1 MEVVTNKTGETR
13 LPLYRNR
20 SFVLYFFTFL
30 ASSLSVAFFLFTVNW
45 YVVDYL
51 RLEAM
56 LGLVFFASSIP
67 RLLFMLIGGAIADR
81 VNKATVMLLSDF
93 TKAVLL
99 ILVIGLLIFDLV
111 SIWVLVGLA
120 FLFGLLDAF
129 FWPASSSLFPKLV
142 DREQLTRANSIVHT
156 TQRFSVIAGPLIAGV
171 VIGFGSY
178 ELMFGLVSLMLLL
191 AAVVDLYLRKRV
203 GLDEEEQQT
212 HPSVWRSVMDGIRYV
227 KESPFLLTLM
237 LTSVSLNLF
246 LSGPLQVGLPI
257 FARNVIGGGEFTYS
271 LLSGVLGAGMLIGAV
286 LVGVI
291 NVNRRRGL
299 VSLISI
305 VALGVFMIAF
315 SLTGELWVS
324 LLVIS
329 LVGLTLSIIDV
340 PILSAIQAHTDEKYI
355 GRMMSLI
362 SFASMGLLPVSF
374 LLTSVFIS
382 IGFSIDEII
391 FVASC
396 CLLTVGLVVIT
407 FAKSI
412 RYVD

>member
-1 MEVVTNKTGETR
+1 MNNNTGEGR

-20 SFVLYFFTFL
+20 SFVLYFLTFL

-56 LGLVFFASSIP
+56 LGFVFVASSIP

-99 ILVIGLLIFDLV
+99 VLVIGLLVFDLV

-142 DREQLTRANSIVHT
+142 DKKQLTRANSIVHT

-178 ELMFGLVSLMLLL
+178 ELMFGLVSIMLLL
-191 AAVVDLYLRKRV
+191 AAVVDIYLRRRV
-203 GLDEEEQQT
+203 GLGQEEQQE
-212 HPSVWRSVMDGIRYV
+212 HQSVWRSVIDGLRYV
-227 KESPFLLTLM
+227 KQSPFLLTLM

-246 LSGPLQVGLPI
+246 LSGPLQMGLPI

-271 LLSGVLGAGMLIGAV
+271 LLSGLLGVGMLIGAV
-286 LVGVI
+286 IVGII
-291 NVNRRRGL
+291 NINRRRGL
-299 VSLISI
+299 VSLVSI
-305 VALGVFMIAF
+305 VALGVFMVIF
-315 SLTGELWVS
+315 SLTGELWIS
-324 LLVIS
+324 LVAIS
-329 LVGLTLSIIDV
+329 LVGLTMSIIDV
-340 PILSAIQAHTDEKYI
+340 PILSAIQANTDEDYI

-374 LLTSVFIS
+374 LLTSLFIS
-382 IGFSIDEII
+382 LGFSVDEII

-396 CLLTVGLVVIT
+396 CLLTVGVFVIT

>member
-1 MEVVTNKTGETR
+1 MTNNTGESR
-13 LPLYRNR
+13 LSLYRNR

-56 LGLVFFASSIP
+56 LGFVFVASSIP

-81 VNKATVMLLSDF
+81 VNKASIMLLSDF

-99 ILVIGLLIFDLV
+99 ILVICLLVFDLV

-142 DREQLTRANSIVHT
+142 EREQLTRANSIVHT
-156 TQRFSVIAGPLIAGV
+156 TQRFSVIVGPLIAGLI
-171 VIGFGSY
+171 IGFGSY
-178 ELMFGLVSLMLLL
+178 ELMFGLVSLMLML
-191 AAVVDLYLRKRV
+191 AAVVDLYLRRRV
-203 GLDEEEQQT
+203 GLDEEENET
-212 HPSVWRSVMDGIRYV
+212 HPSVWRSIMDGLRYV
-227 KESPFLLTLM
+227 KQSPFLLTLM

-246 LSGPLQVGLPI
+246 LSGPLQMGLPI

-271 LLSGVLGAGMLIGAV
+271 LLSGVLGVGMLIGAV
-286 LVGVI
+286 IVGVI
-291 NVNRRRGL
+291 NINRRRGL
-299 VSLISI
+299 VSLVSI
-305 VALGVFMIAF
+305 VALGVFMVIF
-315 SLTGELWVS
+315 SLTGELWLS

-340 PILSAIQAHTDEKYI
+340 PILSAIQANTDEDYI

-374 LLTSVFIS
+374 LLTSLFIS
-382 IGFSIDEII
+382 LGFSIDQII

-396 CLLTVGLVVIT
+396 CLLTVGLIVVT

>member
-1 MEVVTNKTGETR
+1 
-13 LPLYRNR
+13 
-20 SFVLYFFTFL
+20 
-30 ASSLSVAFFLFTVNW
+30 
-45 YVVDYL
+45 
-51 RLEAM
+51 M
-56 LGLVFFASSIP
+56 LGFVFVASSIP

-81 VNKATVMLLSDF
+81 VNKASIMLLSDF

-99 ILVIGLLIFDLV
+99 ILVICLLVFDLV

-142 DREQLTRANSIVHT
+142 EREQLTRANSIVHT
-156 TQRFSVIAGPLIAGV
+156 TQRFSVIVGPLIAGLI
-171 VIGFGSY
+171 IGFGSY
-178 ELMFGLVSLMLLL
+178 ELMFGLVSLMLML
-191 AAVVDLYLRKRV
+191 AAVVDLYLRRRV
-203 GLDEEEQQT
+203 GLDEEENET
-212 HPSVWRSVMDGIRYV
+212 HPSVWRSIMDGLRYV
-227 KESPFLLTLM
+227 KQSPFLLTLM

-246 LSGPLQVGLPI
+246 LSGPLQMGLPI

-271 LLSGVLGAGMLIGAV
+271 LLSGVLGVGMLIGAV
-286 LVGVI
+286 IVGVI
-291 NVNRRRGL
+291 NINRRRGL
-299 VSLISI
+299 VSLVSI
-305 VALGVFMIAF
+305 VALGVFMVIF
-315 SLTGELWVS
+315 SLTGELWLS

-340 PILSAIQAHTDEKYI
+340 PILSAIQANTDEDYI

-374 LLTSVFIS
+374 LLTSLFIS
-382 IGFSIDEII
+382 LGFSIDQII

-396 CLLTVGLVVIT
+396 CLLTVGLIVVT